1 MLFPLA
7 QEVTGLSGLALQ
19 AWGAAFEPC
28 LCNEPGCIGYRVR
41 MTKVMHITIATGAT
55 FFNPEAK
62 KVEAGAAAPA
72 PPVLTQQQE
81 DDLAA
86 TLRDMEA
93 RAPGTITF
101 LNSSIIK
108 LTGAIAAAAETEPA
122 PAEPTDDAPVIVPT
136 PPER

>member
-62 KVEAGAAAPA
+62 KVEAGAAVPA

-86 TLRDMEA
+86 TLA
-93 RAPGTITF
+93 RVLPCPAGT
-101 LNSSIIK
+101 
-108 LTGAIAAAAETEPA
+108 IAAAAETEPA